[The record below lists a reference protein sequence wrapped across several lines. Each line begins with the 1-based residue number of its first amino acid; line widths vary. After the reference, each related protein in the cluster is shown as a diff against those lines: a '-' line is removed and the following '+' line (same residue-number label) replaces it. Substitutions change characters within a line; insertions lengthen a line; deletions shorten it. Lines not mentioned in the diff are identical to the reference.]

1 MVNKEN
7 CFDTDKPNETLSFLI
22 SGLVAF
28 SENKWMYP
36 YPSTLIRARGLLF
49 GACIEQGKFN
59 FQSISDFLNL
69 LQTPLKDWWPFTKLP
84 DGIDPDIPMLDSQ
97 LQISTQM
104 EELLLDLD
112 DLSGN
117 QKFNANELKLVLDNR
132 KIREAVL
139 KVQKHPELEDAYVIL
154 RRFLIENPWI
164 NMNDGVNIPNET
176 VQLMGKISDFYEK
189 PSPNMLHEG
198 KYWLCP
204 RCNGILIWTDGKSRC
219 ATKGL
224 CEQIVDLTQAKA
236 ITSDISTLKMTFRKR
251 VQLPGLP
258 ELDLYRELSKIPG
271 VNVTL
276 WPEADRYDLLV
287 EKNRTL
293 RWAIDVKD
301 YASEF
306 TLSNLLRQSKPPYMK
321 NIKFYYVIPDYRE
334 RMTSGYFQNL
344 RKLTPQSKIQLMS
357 TLVREVTKA

>member
-1 MVNKEN
+1 MKDEN
-7 CFDTDKPNETLSFLI
+7 ITLEEEQSNTTLSFLI

-28 SENKWMYP
+28 SENNWMYP

-49 GACIEQGKFN
+49 GARIEQGKWN
-59 FQSISDFLNL
+59 FQSISDFLQL
-69 LQTPLKDWWPFTKLP
+69 LQTPLKDWWPFRKLP

-97 LQISTQM
+97 LQISSQV

-117 QKFNANELKLVLDNR
+117 QKFNASELKLVLDNR
-132 KIREAVL
+132 KIRDAVL
-139 KVQKHPELEDAYVIL
+139 KVQKHPELEEGYVIL

-164 NMNDGVNIPNET
+164 DTSEGIHIPNET
-176 VQLMGKISDFYEK
+176 IQLMGKVSDFYEK

-204 RCNGILIWTDGKSRC
+204 RCNGILIWADGKPRC
-219 ATKGL
+219 ATRGL
-224 CEQIVDLTQAKA
+224 CEQIVDLTQAKVISA
-236 ITSDISTLKMTFRKR
+236 ELSTLKMTFRKR

-258 ELDLYRELSKIPG
+258 ELELYRELAKIPG
-271 VNVTL
+271 VTVTL

-287 EKNRTL
+287 EKNEIS

-306 TLSNLLRQSKPPYMK
+306 TLSNLLRLSKPPYK
-321 NIKFYYVIPDYRE
+321 KDVKFYYVVPDYRE
-334 RMTSGYFQNL
+334 RMTSGYVRKL
-344 RKLTPQSKIQLMS
+344 RKLAPHAKIQLMS
-357 TLVREVTKA
+357 TLVREVVKA

>member
-1 MVNKEN
+1 MNSAN
-7 CFDTDKPNETLSFLI
+7 NTLEEEQSNTTFSFLV

-28 SENKWMYP
+28 AENNWMYP

-49 GACIEQGKFN
+49 GAQIEQSKWK
-59 FQSISDFLNL
+59 FQSMSDFLQL
-69 LQTPLKDWWPFTKLP
+69 LQVPLKHWWPFRKLP

-97 LQISTQM
+97 LQISIQV

-117 QKFNANELKLVLDNR
+117 QKFDAHELKLVLDNR

-139 KVQKHPELEDAYVIL
+139 KVQKHPELEDAYVTL

-164 NMNDGVNIPNET
+164 NISDGIHIPNESI
-176 VQLMGKISDFYEK
+176 QLMGKVSDFYEK
-189 PSPNMLHEG
+189 PSPNMFHEG

-204 RCNGILIWTDGKSRC
+204 RCNGILIWADGKPRC
-219 ATKGL
+219 ATRGL
-224 CEQIVDLTQAKA
+224 CDQIADLTQAKA
-236 ITSDISTLKMTFRKR
+236 ITTDISTLKMTFRKR

-258 ELDLYRELSKIPG
+258 ELDLYRELAKVPG
-271 VNVTL
+271 VTVTL

-287 EKNRTL
+287 EKNRIS

-306 TLSNLLRQSKPPYMK
+306 TLSNLLRQSKPPYK
-321 NIKFYYVIPDYRE
+321 KDVKFYYVIPDYRE
-334 RMTSGYFQNL
+334 RMTSGYLQKL
-344 RKLTPQSKIQLMS
+344 RKLAPNAKIQLMS
-357 TLVREVTKA
+357 TFVREVIKA